1 MSDEM
6 VMRTTDSPAVA
17 TEGSLSSIYLQSDN
31 SSYAEN
37 APDDMALNS
46 QESNTSDD
54 DLSWIEEYLGNSSDT
69 DSVSPDNEIR
79 QRLFD
84 ALGNQTDV
92 PSVPYERFREVNEQ
106 AKASKDA
113 AENYGKWSE
122 VIDRLKEQGYQSAED
137 VNRALREQAV
147 QQQEYEIRSRY
158 EQHANEIGIDP
169 ALARTQAE
177 VEIQKQRYDSLVS
190 TMSDYMRTNQR
201 EQAMSQFPYARR
213 GEMVVDNLIKSG
225 VDPVS
230 AAEIVHNQIVNLT
243 ESLVPEIT
251 AMIAQQRSVPTP
263 LDTSLS
269 AQPVIP
275 QPNPQKQNGFGR
287 ITSLLGIGRNP
298 NSL

>member
-6 VMRTTDSPAVA
+6 VTRTTDSPAVA
-17 TEGSLSSIYLQSDN
+17 TEGGFSSIYLQTDT
-31 SSYAEN
+31 SSYAGN
-37 APDDMALNS
+37 TDDMALNS
-46 QESNTSDD
+46 QESSADVD
-54 DLSWIEEYLGNSSDT
+54 DLSWIDDYLGT
-69 DSVSPDNEIR
+69 ETAETSVSPDNEIR
-79 QRLFD
+79 QKLFD
-84 ALGNQTDV
+84 ALGNDSNV

-113 AENYGKWSE
+113 AENYGRWE
-122 VIDRLKEQGYQSAED
+122 DVINRLKEQGFQSAED
-137 VNRALREQAV
+137 VNRALQRQAAE
-147 QQQEYEIRSRY
+147 QQEQQLRHQYQQNAE
-158 EQHANEIGIDP
+158 AMGLDP
-169 ALARTQAE
+169 ALANTQADL
-177 VEIQKQRYDSLVS
+177 EIQKRRYDELVS

-201 EQAMSQFPYARR
+201 EQAMSQFPYAKR
-213 GEMVVDNLIKSG
+213 GEYIVDNLIKSG

-263 LDTSLS
+263 IDTSLS

-275 QPNPQKQNGFGR
+275 QASQSKPNGFGR
-287 ITSLLGIGRNP
+287 FANLLGIGRNA

>member
-6 VMRTTDSPAVA
+6 VTRTTDSPAVA
-17 TEGSLSSIYLQSDN
+17 TEGEFSSIYLQTDP
-31 SSYAEN
+31 SSYAGN
-37 APDDMALNS
+37 TDDMALNS
-46 QESNTSDD
+46 QESSADVD
-54 DLSWIEEYLGNSSDT
+54 DLSWIDDYLGT
-69 DSVSPDNEIR
+69 ETAETSVSPDNEIR
-79 QRLFD
+79 QKLFD
-84 ALGNQTDV
+84 ALGNDPNV

-113 AENYGKWSE
+113 AENYGRWE
-122 VIDRLKEQGYQSAED
+122 DVINRLKEQGFQSAED
-137 VNRALREQAV
+137 VNRALQRQAAE
-147 QQQEYEIRSRY
+147 QQEQQLRHQYQQNAE
-158 EQHANEIGIDP
+158 AMGLDP
-169 ALARTQAE
+169 ALANTQADL
-177 VEIQKQRYDSLVS
+177 EIQKRRYDELVS

-201 EQAMSQFPYARR
+201 EQAMSQFPYAKR
-213 GEMVVDNLIKSG
+213 GEYIVDNLIKSG

-263 LDTSLS
+263 IDTSLS

-275 QPNPQKQNGFGR
+275 QASQSKPNGFGR
-287 ITSLLGIGRNP
+287 FANLLGIGRNA

>member
-6 VMRTTDSPAVA
+6 VTRTTDSPAVA
-17 TEGSLSSIYLQSDN
+17 TEGGLSSIYLQTDT
-31 SSYAEN
+31 SSYAGN
-37 APDDMALNS
+37 TDDMALNS
-46 QESNTSDD
+46 QESSADVD
-54 DLSWIEEYLGNSSDT
+54 DLSWIDDYLGT
-69 DSVSPDNEIR
+69 ETAETSVSPDNEIR
-79 QRLFD
+79 QKLFD
-84 ALGNQTDV
+84 ALGNDSNV

-113 AENYGKWSE
+113 AENYGRWE
-122 VIDRLKEQGYQSAED
+122 DVINRLKEQGFQSAED
-137 VNRALREQAV
+137 VNRALQRQAAE
-147 QQQEYEIRSRY
+147 QQEQQLRY
-158 EQHANEIGIDP
+158 QYQQNAEAMGLDP
-169 ALARTQAE
+169 ALANTQADL
-177 VEIQKQRYDSLVS
+177 EIQKRRYDELVS

-201 EQAMSQFPYARR
+201 EQAMSQFPYAKR
-213 GEMVVDNLIKSG
+213 GEYIVDNLIKSG

-263 LDTSLS
+263 IDTSLS

-275 QPNPQKQNGFGR
+275 QASQSKPNGFGR
-287 ITSLLGIGRNP
+287 FANLLGIGRNA

>member
-1 MSDEM
+1 M

-17 TEGSLSSIYLQSDN
+17 TEGSSSSIYLQSDN

-46 QESNTSDD
+46 QESYSSDD
-54 DLSWIEEYLGNSSDT
+54 DLSWIEEYLGNNSDT
-69 DSVSPDNEIR
+69 ENVSPDNEIR

-122 VIDRLKEQGYQSAED
+122 VIERLKEQGYQSAED
-137 VNRALREQAV
+137 VNRALREQAI
-147 QQQEYEIRSRY
+147 QQQEQEIRSRY
-158 EQHANEIGIDP
+158 EQHANEVGLDP

-177 VEIQKQRYDSLVS
+177 VEIQKQRYDNLVS

-201 EQAMSQFPYARR
+201 EQALAQFPYARR

-225 VDPVS
+225 VDPIS

-263 LDTSLS
+263 IDTSLS

>member
-17 TEGSLSSIYLQSDN
+17 TEGSSSSIYLQSDN

-147 QQQEYEIRSRY
+147 QQQEQEIRSRY

-287 ITSLLGIGRNP
+287 ITSLLGIGRNS